1 MWPNARISVMG
12 GPQAA
17 SVLLTV
23 KMESLAKQGKSLTA
37 DEQAEF
43 MRPTLEKYEAEGNP
57 YYSTARLWDDGIID
71 PVDTRAVLA
80 LGISAAANAPIPPTR
95 FGVFRM

>member
-1 MWPNARISVMG
+1 MG
-12 GPQAA
+12 GEQAA
-17 SVLLTV
+17 NVLLTV
-23 KMESLAKQGKSLTA
+23 KLEQLEKQGRTMTA
-37 DEQAEF
+37 PERAEF

-80 LGISAAANAPIPPTR
+80 LGIAASANAPLPPTK